1 MYNKVELCGVNTAEL
16 PVLSEQEKRQLL
28 TRARAGDQS
37 ARQSMIEGN
46 LRLVLSVVQRFAQ
59 RGENLDDL
67 FQVGCI
73 GLIKAIDNFDP
84 AQEVRFSTYG
94 VPMIIGEI
102 RRFLRDNN
110 ALRVSR
116 SLRDTAYRAMQSR
129 EQLEKKLGRE
139 PTVEEIARQAGMSR
153 REVAAAL
160 ESVVEP
166 ISLEE
171 PVYTDGGDAMYV
183 IDQVRDPDGEDSWIS
198 GLQFRQTVAG
208 LTPREKKIMDVAALC
223 EVTELLE
230 SHPYDLSG
238 GEQQRAA
245 LAKVLL
251 TEPKILL
258 LDEPT
263 NHLDIPTR
271 EIMEKA
277 IQAFGGTCLIVSHD
291 RYFLDKVVTRTLELD
306 NGRLT
311 EYLGNYTYYKEKK
324 KDLEEFEKDRGNA
337 KIAKTPAKMTVSKA
351 EPKKVEKKGISIAAA
366 KKLEQVEMEIARQE
380 ATVKMYTFRMNSEP
394 ENYAAL
400 TEEYKDAEEKLAKL
414 YERWDAIA
422 EDM

>member
-1 MYNKVELCGVNTAEL
+1 MITGELAGEKTLIHMGSHVQ
-16 PVLSEQEKRQLL
+16 VGYYSQEQEWLSPDRTVIDEVRDLFNYGEAE
-28 TRARAGDQS
+28 AR
-37 ARQSMIEGN
+37 N
-46 LRLVLSVVQRFAQ
+46 VLGMFLF
-59 RGENLDDL
+59 RGEDV
-67 FQVGCI
+67 F
-73 GLIKAIDNFDP
+73 
-84 AQEVRFSTYG
+84 
-94 VPMIIGEI
+94 
-102 RRFLRDNN
+102 
-110 ALRVSR
+110 
-116 SLRDTAYRAMQSR
+116 
-129 EQLEKKLGRE
+129 KK
-139 PTVEEIARQAGMSR
+139 
-153 REVAAAL
+153 
-160 ESVVEP
+160 
-166 ISLEE
+166 ISL
-171 PVYTDGGDAMYV
+171 
-183 IDQVRDPDGEDSWIS
+183 
-198 GLQFRQTVAG
+198 
-208 LTPREKKIMDVAALC
+208 
-223 EVTELLE
+223 
-230 SHPYDLSG
+230 LSG
-238 GEQQRAA
+238 GEKAR
-245 LAKVLL
+245 LSLL
-251 TEPKILL
+251 CLFLKRPNFLI

-337 KIAKTPAKMTVSKA
+337 KTAKTPAKMTVSKA